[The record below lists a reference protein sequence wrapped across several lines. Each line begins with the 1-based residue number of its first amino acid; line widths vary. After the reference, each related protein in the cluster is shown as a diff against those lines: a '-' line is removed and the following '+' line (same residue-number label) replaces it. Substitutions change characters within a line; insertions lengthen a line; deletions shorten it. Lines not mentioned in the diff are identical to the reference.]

1 MQDRGRSIYS
11 AVSRLPKSITEINSF
26 FDKKEFVEK
35 TRQQIE
41 KDLSGLFLF
50 NPKPKKDVLGSF
62 ELELKLILNQL
73 SSNQLKQFCYRVDL
87 GETLV
92 EDLLANSDEKAE
104 LAFQIIKRE
113 AQKVYLRTQFKA

>member
-1 MQDRGRSIYS
+1 MQDKGRSIYS

-50 NPKPKKDVLGSF
+50 NPKPERDVLGSF

>member
-50 NPKPKKDVLGSF
+50 NPKPKRDVLGSF

-87 GETLV
+87 GEILV

>member
-92 EDLLANSDEKAE
+92 EELLANSDEKAE

>member
-11 AVSRLPKSITEINSF
+11 EVSRLPKSITEINSF

-35 TRQQIE
+35 TREQIE

-73 SSNQLKQFCYRVDL
+73 SSNQLKQFCYRMDL
-87 GETLV
+87 GEPLV

>member
-1 MQDRGRSIYS
+1 
-11 AVSRLPKSITEINSF
+11 VSRLPKSITEINSF

-92 EDLLANSDEKAE
+92 EELLANSDEKAE